1 MSKVSKNCGIS
12 GKNLWKNGDQGAE
25 IGSLEGLRRV
35 ETIGR
40 IGTIGSLENLGNL
53 GKDYH

>member
-1 MSKVSKNCGIS
+1 MSKVSKNCGII
-12 GKNLWKNGDQGAE
+12 GIKLRKIGDQGAE

-35 ETIGR
+35 ETIGTIGR
-40 IGTIGSLENLGNL
+40 IGNLENL

>member
-40 IGTIGSLENLGNL
+40 IGRIGNL